1 MRLLHTAD
9 WHLGV
14 TSGPA
19 HRGTDHDRFFD
30 WLVEQ
35 VDELE
40 IDALLIA
47 GDVFHN
53 QQPSAD
59 ATQRWFDVLAR
70 LARTGLAQ
78 IVVVGGNH
86 DSAARLAAP
95 AQVLRALDVHVVGG
109 LTTEDVA
116 AGRPIVPLRRRSG
129 ELGAVAL
136 AVPFVHEFRLGV
148 RTTDLDGAAVR
159 QDFIERFAAVY
170 RDLADEAERRHPGVP
185 LVGMGHL
192 TVGSRVRRDDFG
204 QEIHGAAVRE
214 VGHEVGTIEALPV
227 SLFDARLRYVALGHL
242 HRAHP
247 VDDTRHIWYSGTPIP
262 TQLSEGRTTRKVLL
276 VELDAEA
283 RDEASDGASQAQTS
297 TPAATST
304 PTSTSTPA
312 PTSTPVVRPLDIPS
326 SRGLLELKAP
336 LDELRET
343 IRTLTWAE
351 PLPPLLHLRVVADVL
366 PSDLAAQLQQAIEEH
381 PEGARPVIVEVQQRL
396 ATERDPNA
404 PTDDADPL
412 QGRTLSELEPREVF
426 ERLLTSRGY
435 AAADSDGGAD
445 GGAREALTQAFGQL
459 ASLDGDDDE
468 VLADFAEALLRGDA

>member
-170 RDLADEAERRHPGVP
+170 RDLADEAERRHPRVP

-214 VGHEVGTIEALPV
+214 VGHEVGHEIGQEIGTIEALPV
-227 SLFDARLRYVALGHL
+227 SLFDARLSYVALGHL

-262 TQLSEGRTTRKVLL
+262 TQLSEGSTKRKVLL
-276 VELDAEA
+276 VELGAE
-283 RDEASDGASQAQTS
+283 D
-297 TPAATST
+297 
-304 PTSTSTPA
+304 PA
-312 PTSTPVVRPLDIPS
+312 PTPVVRPLDIPS

-336 LDELRET
+336 LNELCDT
-343 IRTLTWAE
+343 IRALTWAE

-435 AAADSDGGAD
+435 AAADDDGGADGVAD

-468 VLADFAEALLRGDA
+468 VLADFAEALLRGDT